1 MICKSCGAENSN
13 RAKFCGKCGR
23 NLQSGEKN
31 TYSNK
36 EKKKRK
42 NPLGMILVIILCT
55 FLLSA
60 GLFVI
65 IQRKQ
70 IKENPYDF
78 NPIEEKI
85 TAAFDWVTGN
95 KNSISVSDDMKDM
108 KYLSERIARTLLR
121 QMGKGKEW
129 GEPDDICDMAENFT
143 DIKSGKIEYI
153 DYFEDLN
160 NDSFREMQEQ
170 VETIEDDLIQS
181 CIPIIVGRIEGADSL
196 AFTSI
201 FHRKM
206 IVKKEEQ
213 IQDSVW
219 ILHDTEQFSIGI
231 VFTEEESEISVDAY
245 PIATENMKEFYD
257 DIELFF
263 GIHERYR

>member
-65 IQRKQ
+65 VQRKQ
-70 IKENPYDF
+70 IKENPYNF

-85 TAAFDWVTGN
+85 TAAFDELPPHTRDFRRELG
-95 KNSISVSDDMKDM
+95 
-108 KYLSERIARTLLR
+108 
-121 QMGKGKEW
+121 G
-129 GEPDDICDMAENFT
+129 FT
-143 DIKSGKIEYI
+143 CTIKV
-153 DYFEDLN
+153 
-160 NDSFREMQEQ
+160 RM
-170 VETIEDDLIQS
+170 V
-181 CIPIIVGRIEGADSL
+181 
-196 AFTSI
+196 
-201 FHRKM
+201 
-206 IVKKEEQ
+206 
-213 IQDSVW
+213 
-219 ILHDTEQFSIGI
+219 
-231 VFTEEESEISVDAY
+231 
-245 PIATENMKEFYD
+245 
-257 DIELFF
+257 
-263 GIHERYR
+263 